1 MVVYLWKISEAT
13 TATHISN
20 VVVFCLIG
28 LIVSK
33 IFIPV
38 FAERLRKKRIAQLK
52 LQFRDFLV
60 ALSNSISGGMN
71 VSSAFNNAYKDLS
84 IQYSND
90 ALIVKEIGE
99 IINGMQNNITIDAM
113 LADLGKRSDDPDIE
127 NFATVFKLCFKSGGN
142 LKEVIRRTSDIIT
155 TKIAISEEIQ
165 TSLSNESTTFN
176 YGSYSSCYNT
186 DDAFY
191 ERVIYKVF
199 QRLWALL
206 L

>member
-1 MVVYLWKISEAT
+1 M
-13 TATHISN
+13 
-20 VVVFCLIG
+20 
-28 LIVSK
+28 
-33 IFIPV
+33 
-38 FAERLRKKRIAQLK
+38 
-52 LQFRDFLV
+52 V

-165 TSLSNESTTFN
+165 TKLTSNKMQLSIMEVIPVVIILMMRFMSSDFAKSFSTPVGVIAMTIAIGIFII
-176 YGSYSSCYNT
+176 SYKLGQKIM
-186 DDAFY
+186 D
-191 ERVIYKVF
+191 IKG
-199 QRLWALL
+199 
-206 L
+206 